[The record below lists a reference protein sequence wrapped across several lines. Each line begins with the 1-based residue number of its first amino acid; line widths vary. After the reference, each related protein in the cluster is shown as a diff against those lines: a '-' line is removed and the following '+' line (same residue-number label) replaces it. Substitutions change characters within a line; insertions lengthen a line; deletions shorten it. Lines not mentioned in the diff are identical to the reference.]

1 MNIRDLRFNEIEHLP
16 PGSFLRMRNLNTLL
30 LNNNKIGQLNKGTFA
45 GLDDL
50 RYLYMYKNRIR
61 HIDSEAFHDMPKLEQ
76 LYLHYNYIE
85 DVSAETFSNLPS
97 IERLFLHN
105 NKLQRIPYGAF
116 SNLTSLKRLR
126 LDSNALICDC
136 RMLWLA
142 HMLKE
147 HASRSVASA
156 TCQEPAELNGR
167 SIADIEDQMLRCS
180 APQLTEQPR
189 NVVITFG
196 KTAYFHCEADGEPQP
211 DIVWLHNRNELDPE
225 NMEAGYQILEDGTLM
240 VEPSSDPDAV
250 FECMAKNQMGQV
262 KSRPVTVRYV
272 PSSPQQDDGMP
283 HPGAPEEAPLP
294 PPPPP
299 AVPRSREEELAKE
312 EEEERPARRE
322 RQSYYDRRSRVLDS
336 RNREDNRLTTQRRPF
351 QLPGRT
357 REDNLATHSRPR
369 FVRAPQDVHVGV
381 GDVAELVCVVDGYPT
396 PELLWL
402 RGGNAITTQ
411 TPRYRLRFAAREAN
425 LTIINVQ
432 PQDAGEYLC
441 SASNRLGRVS
451 SPAQLVLQ
459 SEFTAA
465 PRIALT
471 CRASGSPLPEI
482 TWRRVGGNL
491 FADGSVTGRAGS
503 QDGGIYECN
512 VANGVGHRCGYH
524 TPGRRRWPRFPT
536 DEALDQARA
545 GEIFERALELVKR
558 LVESGSRFNLTTYSY
573 SDLLSPGQME
583 RLRDLS
589 GLLVPPAPPQLQQ
602 HLLPQPLPQRR
613 RHPANNLQQPLE
625 VSFDGQ
631 HECDRSVVASTAVKT
646 HWSGQSAPQ
655 LTEQPRNVVITFGKT
670 AYFHCEA
677 DGEPQPDIVWLH
689 NRNELD
695 PENMEAGYQIL
706 EDGTLM
712 VEPSSDPDAVF
723 ECMAKNQMGQVKS
736 RPVTVRYVPSSPQQD
751 DGMPHPGAPEEA
763 SREEELAKEEEEE
776 RPARRRPRFVR
787 APQDVHVGV
796 GDVAELVCVVDGYP
810 TPELLWLRG
819 GNAITTQTPRYRL
832 RFAAREANLT
842 IINVQPQ
849 DAGEYLCSASNRLGR
864 VSSPAQLVLQSEFT
878 TAPPQDQLRPAG
890 ANVDL
895 TCGAVGYPTPEVSW
909 LHNGRR
915 IRHSSRVAVLA
926 GGGVLRI
933 SNLQHH
939 DAGTYTCEARNEA
952 AVAREEAELDVSGHA
967 GPVLTERPPM
977 TLTAALGESI
987 ALTCRASGSPLPEI
1001 TWRRVGGNLFADGRH
1016 SATTDGALT
1025 LRTLTAQDGG
1035 IYECNVDNGV
1045 GHAVATTHLAVAAAQ
1060 TSSARPGDQFVS
1072 QSAAEATRDV
1082 EIALNRTLRQLFS
1095 QPRHHRR
1102 TPHELLQIFRF
1113 PTDEALDQARAGEI
1127 FERALELVKRLVE
1140 SGSRFNLTTY
1150 SYSDL
1155 LSPGQMERLR
1165 DLSGCSSHRRRL
1177 NCSNIC
1183 FHSRYRS
1190 ADGTCNNL
1198 QQPLW
1203 GASLVGFRRL
1213 LPAQYENG
1221 FNTPRGADRSSRYN
1235 GFLLPNP
1242 RLVSSRLAATDV
1254 ITEDTEF
1261 SAMLMQ
1267 WGQFVDHDMDH
1278 ALPAFSEVS
1287 FDGQHECDSTC
1298 QNVAPCF
1305 NIAIPPGDRRQ
1316 GHHRCMR
1323 LVRSS
1328 AACGSGSTSVFG
1340 HQLMPREQINGLSSF
1355 IDGSMIY
1362 GNTETQAHHL
1372 RNLSYPSGRLRNGI
1386 FSRPHRPFM
1395 PFNDGV
1401 PVDCQRDQ
1409 ADRSDIGCFMAG
1421 DVRANEQLGLSAMHT
1436 VWLREH
1442 NRVAD
1447 ELARLSPHWHGEE
1460 LYQEARRVVGA
1471 QIQHITYRHW
1481 LPLVLGPDGMRQL
1494 GDYAGYDPTVE
1505 PTISNAFAT
1514 AAFRFGH
1521 GLVGPVLHRLNET
1534 FQPIPQGNLPLHRA
1548 FFAPWRLVQ
1557 EGGVDPILR
1566 GLFASPAKVHT
1577 PDQLLNAELTEK
1589 LFSLHHQVSLD
1600 LAAINMQRGRDHG
1613 LPGYN
1618 AWRRHCGLR
1627 AAASFA
1633 DFAREIRSAR
1643 ARDELRQL
1651 YGHPD
1656 NVDLWIGGMLEEHA
1670 PGAKMGP
1677 TFVCLLAD
1685 QFRRLRDG
1693 DRFWYEA
1700 AGVFTPGQL
1709 AQLKQTNLARI
1720 LCDNGDALHQV
1731 ARDVFRVPERQSPRI
1746 IDCEST
1752 PQVDLRMW
1760 VDCKSCRGEDCSA
1773 EGARPGRARRSV
1785 LLSTHNHLTD
1795 PAPAPAPAPAPSPAP
1810 AAAPTSVP
1818 APAVADIYHME
1829 DVTEERIQGL
1839 EEVMARMHRSLVRMR
1854 KQLRRLQQSELGRR
1868 QQRRRHRRLTA
1879 PGRSRPGRD
1888 SRS

>member
-1 MNIRDLRFNEIEHLP
+1 MATVWAAALLLLLGLVPVTLGQVNCPPRCLCFRTTVRCMFLGLKQLPQVPASTTILDLRFNEIEHLP

-299 AVPRSREEELAKE
+299 ASPQESRGGARQGGGGGAAGAARAPELL
-312 EEEERPARRE
+312 RPAEPRA
-322 RQSYYDRRSRVLDS
+322 RQQEPRGQPTDDPAAAVPAAGPHQGGQPGH
-336 RNREDNRLTTQRRPF
+336 TQRDAS
-351 QLPGRT
+351 QL
-357 REDNLATHSRPR
+357 
-369 FVRAPQDVHVGV
+369 DVHVGV

-459 SEFTAA
+459 S
-465 PRIALT
+465 
-471 CRASGSPLPEI
+471 
-482 TWRRVGGNL
+482 
-491 FADGSVTGRAGS
+491 
-503 QDGGIYECN
+503 
-512 VANGVGHRCGYH
+512 
-524 TPGRRRWPRFPT
+524 
-536 DEALDQARA
+536 
-545 GEIFERALELVKR
+545 
-558 LVESGSRFNLTTYSY
+558 
-573 SDLLSPGQME
+573 
-583 RLRDLS
+583 
-589 GLLVPPAPPQLQQ
+589 
-602 HLLPQPLPQRR
+602 
-613 RHPANNLQQPLE
+613 
-625 VSFDGQ
+625 
-631 HECDRSVVASTAVKT
+631 
-646 HWSGQSAPQ
+646 
-655 LTEQPRNVVITFGKT
+655 
-670 AYFHCEA
+670 
-677 DGEPQPDIVWLH
+677 
-689 NRNELD
+689 
-695 PENMEAGYQIL
+695 
-706 EDGTLM
+706 
-712 VEPSSDPDAVF
+712 
-723 ECMAKNQMGQVKS
+723 
-736 RPVTVRYVPSSPQQD
+736 
-751 DGMPHPGAPEEA
+751 
-763 SREEELAKEEEEE
+763 
-776 RPARRRPRFVR
+776 
-787 APQDVHVGV
+787 
-796 GDVAELVCVVDGYP
+796 
-810 TPELLWLRG
+810 
-819 GNAITTQTPRYRL
+819 
-832 RFAAREANLT
+832 
-842 IINVQPQ
+842 
-849 DAGEYLCSASNRLGR
+849 
-864 VSSPAQLVLQSEFT
+864 
-878 TAPPQDQLRPAG
+878 
-890 ANVDL
+890 
-895 TCGAVGYPTPEVSW
+895 
-909 LHNGRR
+909 
-915 IRHSSRVAVLA
+915 
-926 GGGVLRI
+926 GVLRI

-952 AVAREEAELDVSGHA
+952 AVAREEAELDVSGHI
-967 GPVLTERPPM
+967 
-977 TLTAALGESI
+977 S
-987 ALTCRASGSPLPEI
+987 
-1001 TWRRVGGNLFADGRH
+1001 WRRVGGNLFADGRH

-1795 PAPAPAPAPAPSPAP
+1795 PAPAPAPAPSPAP

>member
-1 MNIRDLRFNEIEHLP
+1 
-16 PGSFLRMRNLNTLL
+16 
-30 LNNNKIGQLNKGTFA
+30 
-45 GLDDL
+45 
-50 RYLYMYKNRIR
+50 
-61 HIDSEAFHDMPKLEQ
+61 MPKLEQ

-459 SEFTAA
+459 SEFT
-465 PRIALT
+465 
-471 CRASGSPLPEI
+471 
-482 TWRRVGGNL
+482 
-491 FADGSVTGRAGS
+491 
-503 QDGGIYECN
+503 
-512 VANGVGHRCGYH
+512 
-524 TPGRRRWPRFPT
+524 
-536 DEALDQARA
+536 
-545 GEIFERALELVKR
+545 
-558 LVESGSRFNLTTYSY
+558 
-573 SDLLSPGQME
+573 
-583 RLRDLS
+583 
-589 GLLVPPAPPQLQQ
+589 
-602 HLLPQPLPQRR
+602 
-613 RHPANNLQQPLE
+613 
-625 VSFDGQ
+625 
-631 HECDRSVVASTAVKT
+631 
-646 HWSGQSAPQ
+646 
-655 LTEQPRNVVITFGKT
+655 
-670 AYFHCEA
+670 
-677 DGEPQPDIVWLH
+677 
-689 NRNELD
+689 
-695 PENMEAGYQIL
+695 
-706 EDGTLM
+706 
-712 VEPSSDPDAVF
+712 
-723 ECMAKNQMGQVKS
+723 
-736 RPVTVRYVPSSPQQD
+736 
-751 DGMPHPGAPEEA
+751 
-763 SREEELAKEEEEE
+763 
-776 RPARRRPRFVR
+776 
-787 APQDVHVGV
+787 
-796 GDVAELVCVVDGYP
+796 
-810 TPELLWLRG
+810 
-819 GNAITTQTPRYRL
+819 
-832 RFAAREANLT
+832 
-842 IINVQPQ
+842 
-849 DAGEYLCSASNRLGR
+849 
-864 VSSPAQLVLQSEFT
+864 

-1045 GHAVATTHLAVAAAQ
+1045 GHAVATTHLAIAAAQ